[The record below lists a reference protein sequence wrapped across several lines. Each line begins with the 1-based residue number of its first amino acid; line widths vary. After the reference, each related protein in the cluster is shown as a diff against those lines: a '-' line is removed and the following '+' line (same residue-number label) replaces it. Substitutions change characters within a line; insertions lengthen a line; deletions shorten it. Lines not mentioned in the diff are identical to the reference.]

1 MENTIEHIDM
11 KILPKEARRIL
22 LDFYIFLLERYT
34 PKSNFDKK
42 ANAEE
47 SIIEDLLPKKVC
59 NFVPLKREEIY
70 GR

>member
-1 MENTIEHIDM
+1 MENTIEQIDM

-22 LDFYIFLLERYT
+22 VD
-34 PKSNFDKK
+34 
-42 ANAEE
+42 EE
-47 SIIEDLLPKKVC
+47 TIIEDLLPKKVC